1 MLPWTSK
8 DNEEAGD
15 RQKVHN
21 SSGWSQTGMIR
32 RVAYCLHHKSDIG
45 LVFDKIDIIIR
56 SAAAAPDVY
65 VTKETLPS
73 SGGGGSCG

>member
-21 SSGWSQTGMIR
+21 SSGWSQT
-32 RVAYCLHHKSDIG
+32 
-45 LVFDKIDIIIR
+45 VFDKIDIIIR